1 MRKMSGFIGIAVV
14 AAGLLFT
21 PQALAY
27 NQTITVYATVLPQR
41 VLYIDESGTIV
52 RVAGNTIDNIE
63 PVAYDKNNQPV
74 TITDSIMQQYQ
85 RFLMSHGNHL
95 EASKVYTVNPI
106 VVDTSA
112 NNQTISLQSTP
123 IRLTLNL

>member
-1 MRKMSGFIGIAVV
+1 MRKVSGFIGIAIV
-14 AAGLLFT
+14 AAGLLFA
-21 PQALAY
+21 PRALAY

-41 VLYIDESGTIV
+41 VMYVDESGNIIK
-52 RVAGNTIDNIE
+52 VAGNTTENIE

-74 TITDSIMQQYQ
+74 TITESIMQQYQ
-85 RFLMSHGNHL
+85 RFLMSHGNRL
-95 EASKVYTVNPI
+95 EASKVYDVNPI